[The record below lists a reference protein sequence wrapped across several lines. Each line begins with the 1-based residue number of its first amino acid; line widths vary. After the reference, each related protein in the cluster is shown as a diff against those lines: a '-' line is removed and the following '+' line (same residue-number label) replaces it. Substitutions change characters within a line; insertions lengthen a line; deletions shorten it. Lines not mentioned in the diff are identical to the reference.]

1 MSSIMR
7 RRKGLIVAIWKPP
20 VWGVGCNTHIL
31 SGRRPFTRPRRS
43 RRDSGFVQSGG
54 FCEVALTQGRG
65 RVCTVVRLWGLFEI
79 TGPYRLAI
87 CQQRRGTLAHR
98 RQFVARSASQA
109 IAIDSLLRRPTVVAL
124 CGSTD
129 STPSVMID
137 AGSEMA
143 RDDCARHDLAH
154 DVSHRNGDVRGLER
168 LKLCRK
174 RSIMRMTPPQSG
186 QAGTSAHV

>member
-1 MSSIMR
+1 MLRDLIEA
-7 RRKGLIVAIWKPP
+7 GLNEGA
-20 VWGVGCNTHIL
+20 
-31 SGRRPFTRPRRS
+31 
-43 RRDSGFVQSGG
+43 
-54 FCEVALTQGRG
+54 G

>member
-1 MSSIMR
+1 MLRDLIEA
-7 RRKGLIVAIWKPP
+7 GLNEGA
-20 VWGVGCNTHIL
+20 
-31 SGRRPFTRPRRS
+31 
-43 RRDSGFVQSGG
+43 
-54 FCEVALTQGRG
+54 G

-143 RDDCARHDLAH
+143 RDDCARHDPSERRCSRAGAAEAVSKALDYAH
-154 DVSHRNGDVRGLER
+154 DATTIGTGRNLGPR
-168 LKLCRK
+168 LRFRIHGRRLAIVC
-174 RSIMRMTPPQSG
+174 
-186 QAGTSAHV
+186 